1 MWLIT
6 FFTRLVLCITDPGE
20 PSSLCLLWLSSLS
33 VKWKLTLVRILPSDF
48 SLWLPFAVINSVGE
62 LILRLLGTF
71 KFNFG
76 SSLISLSCKK
86 IRHYLYL
93 MNPLLFISPLLLL
106 RAPLV
111 SFIFETFDKAKPT
124 INWVESPLHFP
135 PFLYLISWEMTLSE
149 TISGFLRIKSNL
161 RRSCV

>member
-20 PSSLCLLWLSSLS
+20 PSSLSLLWSSSLS

-48 SLWLPFAVINSVGE
+48 SLWLPFAVIKSVGE

-86 IRHYLYL
+86 IRHYLYF
-93 MNPLLFISPLLLL
+93 MNPAILFLSYIL
-106 RAPLV
+106 
-111 SFIFETFDKAKPT
+111 FETFDKAKPQF
-124 INWVESPLHFP
+124 NWVKSPLHFP
-135 PFLYLISWEMTLSE
+135 PFLYLLSWEMTWDD
-149 TISGFLRIKSNL
+149 TISGFLRGKTNL
-161 RRSCV
+161 RRACV